1 MADGSER
8 RRYKRYEIEL
18 PGRIRPEEGP
28 QCDCMVRDYCS
39 GGMLVQQVFADAGSN
54 EVSYLP
60 GQQIDIKLT
69 LLTGKGSRAVRVS
82 GKVSW
87 ARGDHFGL
95 SFAKSSDT
103 VVKAL
108 KQHDRL
114 ARGDARQSSARPS
127 VAGNIDI
134 SRLRDAAQ
142 AALPALMQQ
151 LLSRTRDDL
160 IERAEMVA
168 SNTELQQIYGDINA
182 IDKLRQEETLSET
195 MLKAAFDPSSE
206 PHEDEP
212 APGELS
218 LVDPDD
224 FERWLEAS
232 RVATMLDS
240 KFGSRLS
247 AMGLRLTQSGKS
259 KGNGPVVVPFEP
271 KKITGALKDVAK
283 EFEFGTVTRSAL
295 FDSAAKVFEDKL
307 GGIYDEIDSALDSMG
322 APAAKAASASS
333 RGTRRPP
340 SQPSQD
346 GGQAA
351 NVSRI
356 AGKASQDGVSVDP
369 ALLQSLV
376 AREAQHR
383 EGLGRELVSQVSNAP
398 DMTESLAD
406 WLKQIEGPLARHAAA
421 DKNFFHN
428 SSHPAREIVDG
439 LGHLQM
445 FRANPDLPSEDD
457 PIRERVSQILAP
469 VRRGETDDAVLRQV
483 ADALGD
489 LTGEQSR
496 LYQRNV
502 ERVVEAS
509 EGRDRVRRARQRVMA
524 EIRRRYAGR
533 QVPKLAPELLEVGW
547 RAVLELDAIN
557 AADND
562 ERFTMHMGLL
572 DSVVGSLG
580 GEAFES
586 AALEPDPSRL
596 FECVEKELATVAFDP
611 FRRNALENRLRH
623 ALLDPLS
630 EAAELVEMP
639 LDEDDVEVAA
649 VDQRP
654 DDISR
659 RQWLLLL
666 ERCAEVHV
674 GDRVQLLDDAGVEK
688 GLRVAWI
695 RGDGELFVLVDYRGL
710 RVKDIRLAELA
721 LGLHRGRIRIES
733 ANGQPM
739 SDRAVDAILVR
750 MEERLANKPT
760 YDSLTGL
767 INRQQF
773 HAAVEKALSMPDR
786 VEGIG
791 VLLWL
796 DIDQFRLVNDVH
808 GYETGDRLLEAV
820 ARLLERVKGAKVL
833 GHLGADRFALMLPD
847 IGLADAGER
856 AEAVCEMVRGMSFDW
871 PGQTIGLSVSIGVV
885 PLAAGSEDFNRLLQ
899 SADDTL
905 AAAKAAGGG
914 RGYLYRDDDPEI
926 NQRKASVQW
935 VVQVD
940 EALERGHL
948 QLRCQPIVP
957 VRTDDGLA
965 PHYEV
970 LLGVRN
976 GNAEP
981 LPIAE
986 FIDAAE
992 RYNRMRA
999 VDRWVARTT
1008 MEWVAAH
1015 REHMPQLHG
1024 FAVNLSG
1031 QTASDPSFV
1040 DFVRE
1045 QFQRTAIDP
1054 AWLSF
1059 EVTETAAVSD
1069 LSSSA
1074 GIIHELKS
1082 LGCKVALDD
1091 FGSGQ
1096 ASYSYLK
1103 QLPVDWLKIDGVF
1116 VRKIATNSDDFAVVK
1131 SINEIGHFL
1140 GKKTIAE
1147 YVADDDILAKIR
1159 EIGVDFAQGFGISP
1173 PLLMEDLLQT
1183 RQIA

>member
-1 MADGSER
+1 MAGGSER

-28 QCDCMVRDYCS
+28 QCDCIVRDYCS
-39 GGMLVQQVFADAGSN
+39 GGMLVQQVFADAGTN

-60 GQQIDIKLT
+60 GQQIDIKLM

-82 GKVSW
+82 GKLSW

-95 SFAKSSDT
+95 SFAKSSDM

-142 AALPALMQQ
+142 AALPALLQQ
-151 LLSRTRDDL
+151 LLNMTREDL
-160 IERAEMVA
+160 LERAEKVV

-182 IDKLRQEETLSET
+182 IDKMRQEETLSET

-206 PHEDEP
+206 PHADEP

-247 AMGLRLTQSGKS
+247 KMVSRLGKSGKS
-259 KGNGPVVVPFEP
+259 EGNDPVVVPFEP
-271 KKITGALKDVAK
+271 KKLTGALKDVAK
-283 EFEFGTVTRSAL
+283 AFEFGALTRDAL

-307 GGIYDEIDSALDSMG
+307 GGIYDEIDNALDAMG
-322 APAAKAASASS
+322 APAAKAASGIS
-333 RGTRRPP
+333 RGTRGTP
-340 SQPSQD
+340 QPSKD
-346 GGQAA
+346 AGQTD

-356 AGKASQDGVSVDP
+356 AGKASQDGVAVDP

-376 AREAQHR
+376 AREVQHR

-428 SSHPAREIVDG
+428 SNHPAREIVDG

-469 VRRGETDDAVLRQV
+469 VRRGETDEAVLRQV

-509 EGRDRVRRARQRVMA
+509 EGRDRVRRARQRVVA

-533 QVPKLAPELLEVGW
+533 RVPKLAPELLEVGW

-580 GEAFES
+580 GEAYES
-586 AALEPDPSRL
+586 APLEPDPSRL

-674 GDRVQLLDDAGVEK
+674 GDRVHLVDDAGAEK

-695 RGDGELFVLVDYRGL
+695 RSDGEVFVLVDYRGL

-721 LGLHRGRIRIES
+721 VGLHRGRVRIES

-786 VEGIG
+786 VQDVG

-808 GYETGDRLLEAV
+808 GYETGDRLLEAI
-820 ARLLERVKGAKVL
+820 ARLLEQVKGAKVL

-885 PLAAGSEDFNRLLQ
+885 PLAAGNDDFNRLLQ

-905 AAAKAAGGG
+905 AAAKTAGGD
-914 RGYLYRDDDPEI
+914 RGYLYREDDPEI
-926 NQRKASVQW
+926 TQRKASVQW

-976 GNAEP
+976 GSAEP

-1008 MEWVAAH
+1008 MEWIAAH

-1031 QTASDPSFV
+1031 HTASDPSFV

-1059 EVTETAAVSD
+1059 EVTETAAVSN

-1116 VRKIATNSDDFAVVK
+1116 VRKIATNSEDFAVVK
-1131 SINEIGHFL
+1131 SINDIGHFL

-1173 PLLMEDLLQT
+1173 PLLMQDLLQT

>member
-18 PGRIRPEEGP
+18 PGQIRPEEGA
-28 QCDCMVRDYCS
+28 QCDCLVRDYCS
-39 GGMLVQQVFADAGSN
+39 GGMLVQQVFADAGTN

-60 GQQIDIKLT
+60 GQQINIKLT
-69 LLTGKGSRAVRVS
+69 LLTGKGSRAVRVT

-95 SFAKSSDT
+95 SFAKSSDM

-114 ARGDARQSSARPS
+114 ARGGAGQISARRP

-134 SRLRDAAQ
+134 SRLRDAAS
-142 AALPALMQQ
+142 AALPPLLQQ
-151 LLSRTRDDL
+151 LLSMTREDL
-160 IERAEMVA
+160 LERADTVT

-182 IDKLRQEETLSET
+182 IDQLRQEDTLSEA
-195 MLKAAFDPSSE
+195 MLTAAFDPN
-206 PHEDEP
+206 PAQQDNEP

-218 LVDPDD
+218 LVDPED

-240 KFGSRLS
+240 RFGGRLSEMGSRL
-247 AMGLRLTQSGKS
+247 AGSGKS
-259 KGNGPVVVPFEP
+259 KSKGPVVVPFEP
-271 KKITGALKDVAK
+271 KKIAGALKDVAK
-283 EFEFGTVTRSAL
+283 EREFGTVTRSAL
-295 FDSAAKVFEDKL
+295 FDSAAKLFEDKL

-322 APAAKAASASS
+322 APAAKAADGTS
-333 RGTRRPP
+333 RGTRRTPKQ
-340 SQPSQD
+340 SED
-346 GGQAA
+346 GVQAD
-351 NVSRI
+351 NVSNI
-356 AGKASQDGVSVDP
+356 KGDAPQKGVTVDP

-383 EGLGRELVSQVSNAP
+383 EGLGRELVSQISNAP
-398 DMTESLAD
+398 DMTESLTD
-406 WLKQIEGPLARHAAA
+406 WLKQIEAPLARHAAA

-428 SSHPAREIVDG
+428 SNHPAREIVDG

-445 FRANPDLPSEDD
+445 FRANPDLPPEDD

-533 QVPKLAPELLEVGW
+533 QVPKLVPEMLEVGW

-562 ERFTMHMGLL
+562 ERFTTHMGLL
-572 DSVVGSLG
+572 DSVVGALG
-580 GEAFES
+580 GEAFEP
-586 AALEPDPSRL
+586 APLESDPSRL
-596 FECVEKELATVAFDP
+596 YERVEKELASVAFDP
-611 FRRNALENRLRH
+611 FRRNALEHSLRH

-630 EAAELVEMP
+630 GAAELMKMP
-639 LDEDDVEVAA
+639 LDEDDAEVAA

-654 DDISR
+654 DDISQ

-666 ERCAEVHV
+666 ERCAEVSV
-674 GDRVQLLDDAGVEK
+674 GDRVHLRHDAGPEK

-695 RGDGELFVLVDYRGL
+695 RDDGEVFVLVDYRGL

-750 MEERLANKPT
+750 MEERLAKKPA

-773 HAAVEKALSMPDR
+773 HAAVQKAISMPDR
-786 VEGIG
+786 GRDIG

-820 ARLLERVKGAKVL
+820 ARLLEQIKGAKVL

-885 PLAAGSEDFNRLLQ
+885 PLAAGNDDFNRLLQ

-905 AAAKAAGGG
+905 AAAKAAGGD
-914 RGYLYRDDDPEI
+914 RGYVFNEDDPEI
-926 NQRKASVQW
+926 SQRKASVQW

-976 GNAEP
+976 ASAEP

-1008 MEWVAAH
+1008 MEWIAAH
-1015 REHMPQLHG
+1015 REHMPELHG

-1031 QTASDPSFV
+1031 HTASDPSFV
-1040 DFVRE
+1040 DFVRQ

-1103 QLPVDWLKIDGVF
+1103 ELPVDWLKIDGVF
-1116 VRKIATNSDDFAVVK
+1116 VRKIVANREDYAVVK

-1147 YVADDDILAKIR
+1147 YVADDDILAKVR

-1183 RQIA
+1183 RQTA